1 MREQTYHIYLDSH
14 QKTTLLNSLIEL
26 KNQLIQQGR
35 YTDCVDELI
44 FKVISDLSEQ
54 RYLELDL
61 TKEQREVC
69 DVLLDCRD
77 SQNLKYADFSYI
89 AGLYDALRILVVL
102 FPDRWDMEQVQRAL
116 WVNLK
121 TE

>member
-1 MREQTYHIYLDSH
+1 MYDKGFT
-14 QKTTLLNSLIEL
+14 EL
-26 KNQLIQQGR
+26 VKIAVEKLKEDTVYQMIQQSADYQKENNSSG
-35 YTDCVDELI
+35 LA
-44 FKVISDLSEQ
+44 EQ

-77 SQNLKYADFSYI
+77 SQNLEYADYSYI
-89 AGLYDALRILVVL
+89 AGLYDAFRILAVI
-102 FPDRWDMEQVQRAL
+102 FPDRWDMEQVQKVL
-116 WVNLK
+116 CVNLK